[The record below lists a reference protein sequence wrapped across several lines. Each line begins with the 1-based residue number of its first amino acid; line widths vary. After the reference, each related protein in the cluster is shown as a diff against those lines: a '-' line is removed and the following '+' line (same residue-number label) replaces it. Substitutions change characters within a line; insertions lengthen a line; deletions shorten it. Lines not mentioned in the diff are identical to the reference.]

1 MGCTVKSVDGDILG
15 VLPDSLVNVGQAV
28 ETFSAAGSRTE
39 AVLAGT
45 PWSVPAYPV
54 GADRLEVFLDGLACV
69 GGNDSA
75 TAQYAEVGVSG
86 ETSSEIVF
94 HDDIAPDMD
103 VLVRLK

>member
-15 VLPDSLVNVGQAV
+15 VLPDSLVNVGQAA
-28 ETFSAAGSRTE
+28 EAFSAAGSRTE
-39 AVLAGT
+39 AILAGT
-45 PWSVPAYPV
+45 PWSVPAYSV
-54 GADRLEVFLDGLACV
+54 GADRLEVFLDGLACA

-75 TAQYAEVGVSG
+75 TAQYAEIGTFG
-86 ETSSEIVF
+86 ETSSEIFF